1 MLQVGPPNK
10 MDNPYRKPYKIE
22 VPRQPPKIT
31 TIDVSSSLQRW
42 KDKRFRYWT
51 LLIAAS
57 INIAIS
63 IWYWIPPFLTLFIF
77 LSFYLWNIQGK
88 GQKNKRYC
96 FTETKQGNLV

>member
-1 MLQVGPPNK
+1 

-31 TIDVSSSLQRW
+31 TIDVSSPLQRW

-51 LLIAAS
+51 LLIAAN

-77 LSFYLWNIQGK
+77 LFMEHPGK
-88 GQKNKRYC
+88 RPK
-96 FTETKQGNLV
+96 E